1 MSTGIIHS
9 TESCGTVDGPGVR
22 FVVFFKGCPMRCA
35 YCHNPDTW
43 SMEGGTEMTVDELLK
58 EYETKKFFYQSGGIT
73 ATGGEP
79 MVQID
84 FLTELFTEAH
94 KRGIHTCL
102 DTSGVTFRPD
112 DPENLMK
119 VDKLLEVTDLVML
132 DIKHINPQEH
142 LKLCKQP
149 NDNILAFAKYLD
161 KKGIQMWIRHV
172 VVPHITLNKEYLYE
186 LGLFIGKLKMVKALD
201 ILPYHD
207 MAKPKYEKLG
217 MDYPLKDIEPATK
230 EMAVAARKIVLQGFK
245 ESRIKLLQ
253 ENKKEVIKMAASE
266 KQIDN
271 LVSLIDGYAQ
281 EGGYHLNVNVLNRD
295 TLLDAQKHPEKY
307 PQLTIRVSG
316 YAVNFIKLTKEQQ
329 DDVIHR
335 TFHGSL

>member
-112 DPENLMK
+112 DP
-119 VDKLLEVTDLVML
+119 
-132 DIKHINPQEH
+132 
-142 LKLCKQP
+142 
-149 NDNILAFAKYLD
+149 
-161 KKGIQMWIRHV
+161 
-172 VVPHITLNKEYLYE
+172 
-186 LGLFIGKLKMVKALD
+186 GKPD
-201 ILPYHD
+201 
-207 MAKPKYEKLG
+207 
-217 MDYPLKDIEPATK
+217 
-230 EMAVAARKIVLQGFK
+230 
-245 ESRIKLLQ
+245 ESR
-253 ENKKEVIKMAASE
+253 
-266 KQIDN
+266 
-271 LVSLIDGYAQ
+271 
-281 EGGYHLNVNVLNRD
+281 
-295 TLLDAQKHPEKY
+295 
-307 PQLTIRVSG
+307 
-316 YAVNFIKLTKEQQ
+316 
-329 DDVIHR
+329 
-335 TFHGSL
+335 